1 MVSLTF
7 NGLSSE
13 SHTRKPPDALIRRAF
28 ILITSY
34 IKTYIL
40 IVDDIKCRPDRYLIT
55 LLQSIYPSLPAM
67 KITTRQG
74 DTPNP
79 FKDRLSKSYKIQL
92 KVAMIQNLKDDTQ

>member
-1 MVSLTF
+1 M
-7 NGLSSE
+7 GLSSE

-28 ILITSY
+28 ILLTSY

-40 IVDDIKCRPDRYLIT
+40 IHVVDDIKCRPDRYLIT

-92 KVAMIQNLKDDTQ
+92 KVAMIQNLKDDTR